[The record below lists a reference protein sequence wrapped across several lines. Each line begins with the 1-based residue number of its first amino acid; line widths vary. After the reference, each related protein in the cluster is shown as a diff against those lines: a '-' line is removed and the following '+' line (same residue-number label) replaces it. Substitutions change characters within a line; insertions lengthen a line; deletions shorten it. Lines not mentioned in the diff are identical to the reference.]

1 LIWRSLSESFL
12 APLLLFWLP
21 EARSIVKFARNKLTR
36 TAAVAMTLLAMNAH
50 DAWPALSTKVE
61 TLAAIAGYR

>member
-1 LIWRSLSESFL
+1 M
-12 APLLLFWLP
+12 
-21 EARSIVKFARNKLTR
+21 KFARNKLTR